1 MGKHD
6 HENDY
11 ASTTGTTQGAGVNA
25 PGTPT
30 DEERL
35 DKIELVRTK
44 TGVTFE
50 EARAALELTGYDVL
64 DAVVLLER
72 QGKTAS
78 ATARYATAGAG
89 SAADA
94 DAQRMSQAQSD
105 YERST
110 KKTSFEEG
118 WGRFIEWVKRVL
130 RKSIDTSLVATRRGR
145 QIFTMPILIVILL
158 VIFAFWIVVP
168 LLIISLF
175 FDFRYHFDG
184 VGTITVDLNDL
195 TNKASDGAEYLK
207 RNVKDAY
214 EGRDAENGTDDA
226 SGTNGG
232 TSAR

>member
-6 HENDY
+6 SEHEQNDV
-11 ASTTGTTQGAGVNA
+11 ASTQGAGTRA

-35 DKIELVRTK
+35 HKIELVRDK

-64 DAVVLLER
+64 DAIVLLER
-72 QGKTAS
+72 QGKTVAT
-78 ATARYATAGAG
+78 TARYATAGTG
-89 SAADA
+89 SDADA

-118 WGRFIEWVKRVL
+118 WGRFVEWLKRVL

-158 VIFAFWIVVP
+158 VIFAFWIVIP
-168 LLIISLF
+168 LLVISLF

-195 TNKASDGAEYLK
+195 TSKASDGAEYLK

-214 EGRDAENGTDDA
+214 EGHDPKRDANDANGNA
-226 SGTNGG
+226 S
-232 TSAR
+232 AQ